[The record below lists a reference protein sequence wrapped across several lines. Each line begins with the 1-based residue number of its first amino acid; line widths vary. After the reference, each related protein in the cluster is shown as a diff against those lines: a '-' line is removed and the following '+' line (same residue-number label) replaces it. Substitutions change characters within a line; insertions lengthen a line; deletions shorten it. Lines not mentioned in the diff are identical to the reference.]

1 VKIASLRVEMGN
13 PGERR
18 QEMSGQK
25 DKPMPDIAFKFTAW
39 MLGIMRDRFQ
49 NPRAKLE
56 RVGIREG
63 QTVLDFGCGIGS
75 FAFPAAQIVG
85 ERGKAYALDIH
96 PLAIEA
102 VEKKAKKEKLTN
114 ITAIL
119 SDGDT
124 GLPDESIDVIL
135 LYDTI
140 HMIKAKQALLEELHR
155 VLKPDGFLSVWAPHQ
170 PKVNKAV
177 EIVQENGLFSLR
189 EQDKKLLSFKKRISS
204 KS

>member
-1 VKIASLRVEMGN
+1 MGN

-25 DKPMPDIAFKFTAW
+25 DEPMTDIAFKFMAW
-39 MLGIMRDRFQ
+39 MLGGMRDRFQ

-75 FAFPAAQIVG
+75 FAIPAAQIVG

-140 HMIKAKQALLEELHR
+140 HMIKDKQMLLEELHR

-189 EQDKKLLSFKKRISS
+189 DQDKKLLNFKKRISN
-204 KS
+204 KPL